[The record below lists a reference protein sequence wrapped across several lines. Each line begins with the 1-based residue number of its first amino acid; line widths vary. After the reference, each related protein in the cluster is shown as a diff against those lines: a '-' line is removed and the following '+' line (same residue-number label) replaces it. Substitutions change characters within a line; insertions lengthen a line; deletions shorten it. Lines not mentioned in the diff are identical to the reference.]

1 LLTKKACFGINYVKE
16 LEKLLMIFSQNSQKF
31 QVLKNCY
38 LDEMG
43 LVFVII
49 IFLVILNFTHAF
61 EQILED
67 RLFE

>member
-1 LLTKKACFGINYVKE
+1 
-16 LEKLLMIFSQNSQKF
+16 MIFSQNSQKF